1 MPNVISWFKALF
13 TRKPAR
19 YKARYTKRRSDLK
32 YNPFCSVQLCLPHRV
47 PTDDVNQRTADRI
60 KFNEWRLIM
69 YEEAETGGDCGG
81 LGKCLC
87 AAQTRRLLNELD
99 NMVKYRF
106 EEGDFHDGPGWYY
119 WDNEYRDEGS
129 CGAFRNY
136 REAYDHAWDS
146 VNG

>member
-1 MPNVISWFKALF
+1 MPNVIAWFKALF

-19 YKARYTKRRSDLK
+19 YKTKRRVDLK
-32 YNPFCSVQLCLPHRV
+32 YNPLCSVELCVPQRV

-69 YEEAETGGDCGG
+69 YEEAEAGGDCGG
-81 LGKCLC
+81 VGKCLC
-87 AAQTRRLLNELD
+87 APQTRQLLNELD
-99 NMVKYRF
+99 KMVKYQF
-106 EEGDFHDGPGWYY
+106 EEGDFHAGPGWYY
-119 WDNEYRDEGS
+119 WDSSRYSLCARHS
-129 CGAFRNY
+129 CGAFRDY